1 MKQAGAHAQ
10 EIDTLRQRMSMLC
23 GAIQR
28 INEDLNFTN
37 VLQEVVDNAVE
48 LTDARYGAIIALNE
62 SGLPEDYHFSS
73 GTSVEDQQRL
83 MTAPGNVQ
91 LFGHLRSL
99 PGPLRGHDLHAHA
112 TALGLPDFHPLP
124 VAAFLSAP
132 IRHQGESV
140 GNTAVPGNQSRIS
153 CAHYRRK
160 QDASQVGEPERY
172 CLSLLSLQG
181 RTRLL

>member
-73 GTSVEDQQRL
+73 GTS
-83 MTAPGNVQ
+83 G
-91 LFGHLRSL
+91 
-99 PGPLRGHDLHAHA
+99 RGINN
-112 TALGLPDFHPLP
+112 G
-124 VAAFLSAP
+124 S
-132 IRHQGESV
+132 
-140 GNTAVPGNQSRIS
+140 
-153 CAHYRRK
+153 
-160 QDASQVGEPERY
+160 
-172 CLSLLSLQG
+172 
-181 RTRLL
+181 